1 MALIKEVIPINNTQ
15 YVPYTKEVNI
25 NIPTQTEQLVQL
37 HSLEQDIRKSLIK
50 HEIINL
56 QGLNTEVITTIW
68 RDNCAIQ
75 NLIRVDLKVNNIHY
89 SKEIPFYS
97 NNENQLIDE
106 CITKAVKE
114 FIEGEL
120 TEQLA
125 RAVKQAEFNRT
136 LNH

>member
-1 MALIKEVIPINNTQ
+1 MALFKETIIKNNSQ
-15 YVPYTKEVNI
+15 YIPYTKEVNI

-37 HSLEQDIRKSLIK
+37 HNLEQDIRKSLIK
-50 HEIINL
+50 HEIKNL

-75 NLIRVDLKVNNIHY
+75 NLIRVDLKANNIHY
-89 SKEIPFYS
+89 SKEFPTYTID
-97 NNENQLIDE
+97 ENQLIDE

-120 TEQLA
+120 ITQLA
-125 RAVKQAEFNRT
+125 RAVKQSAFLSE
-136 LNH
+136 LK